1 MTSTEKSG
9 AGAGADMVMSMKLL
23 VDTKTQRVLYAEAGK
38 DVVDFLFSLLTLPLG
53 RADRLLRSA
62 DGSVGSIGNLHDS
75 VERLENK
82 FICHGKA
89 KHALLTPAGICV
101 SGKLLQLLEAVAP
114 AVTTKIFRC
123 NSDLGSYPNCR
134 NYVTMVSGTPC
145 GYCGVKMTTPLQLRG
160 YVSAGAEGG
169 FVQQIVTYTVM
180 DDLNIMHM
188 STISGITLLN
198 TIGVTDIRSLQEKTV
213 QLGYTEVNDDSVNR

>member
-1 MTSTEKSG
+1 MN
-9 AGAGADMVMSMKLL
+9 MKLL
-23 VDTKTQRVLYAEAGK
+23 VDTKANRVLYAEAGK

-62 DGSVGSIGNLHDS
+62 DGGVGSIGNLHTS

-82 FICHGKA
+82 FICHGNTKN
-89 KHALLTPAGICV
+89 ALLTPAGICN

-114 AVTTKIFRC
+114 AVTTQIFRC
-123 NSDLGSYPNCR
+123 NSNLSSYPSCR
-134 NYVTMVSGTPC
+134 SYVTIVSGTPC
-145 GYCGVKMTTPLQLRG
+145 VNCGVKMTVPLQLLG
-160 YVSAGAEGG
+160 SVSAGAGGG

-198 TIGVTDIRSLQEKTV
+198 TFGVTDIRSLQEKTV

>member
-1 MTSTEKSG
+1 M
-9 AGAGADMVMSMKLL
+9 
-23 VDTKTQRVLYAEAGK
+23 
-38 DVVDFLFSLLTLPLG
+38 VDFLLSLLTLPLG

-114 AVTTKIFRC
+114 AVATQIFRC
-123 NSDLGSYPNCR
+123 NSDPRSYPNCR

-145 GYCGVKMTTPLQLRG
+145 GNCFVNMTTPLELRG
-160 YVSAGAEGG
+160 SVSAVAGGG

-188 STISGITLLN
+188 STISLPHVQSLPALFVLRHFANLPLNSMFSGSFLLVPIN
-198 TIGVTDIRSLQEKTV
+198 PT
-213 QLGYTEVNDDSVNR
+213 QLAAN